1 MTSTPLYT
9 CASDLLNDI
18 YLKRISVK
26 SALYNKDP
34 PPPPHLMKKLLPL
47 LLSVD
52 TWTPFLEKRLKSL
65 MPNGKRGIQS
75 STPPTDDDPKKT
87 NSNRPSAQYWPA
99 QVMLFA
105 HELWVRKAKGLERAG
120 GRLLT
125 ALRALESPGLLEAVE
140 RERARVGVR
149 ADGRGMKRKADAV
162 DGPGNGD
169 DELDE
174 AAPSR
179 RLPRYGRV
187 NLLAADT
194 TVPSVLQAL
203 HDSGHT
209 DFVLDDTLP
218 DVLVGPVGT
227 DLHDHPTVVSGQ
239 LILQDKAATL
249 AVRALAAPP
258 GAVAMDATAA
268 PGNKTVQLA
277 GAVGPSGTVHAFDR
291 DRSRY
296 ELLNRMLARGHASA
310 IVQARHADFL
320 RVRPDDERYANVT
333 HILVDPSCSGSGMPD
348 VAAAKEMDA
357 ERLDKLVR
365 FQVRMVRHALS
376 FPAVQRV
383 VYSTCSVNV
392 EENEGVLRRLFRDR
406 EVAESFHVV
415 QALPAEVADAFA
427 PGVRL
432 PNFAS
437 ASKMVVRTTVAD
449 HRTIGFFVSAIAR
462 RKAKSTSASP
472 AKKDK

>member
-1 MTSTPLYT
+1 
-9 CASDLLNDI
+9 
-18 YLKRISVK
+18 
-26 SALYNKDP
+26 
-34 PPPPHLMKKLLPL
+34 
-47 LLSVD
+47 
-52 TWTPFLEKRLKSL
+52 
-65 MPNGKRGIQS
+65 
-75 STPPTDDDPKKT
+75 
-87 NSNRPSAQYWPA
+87 
-99 QVMLFA
+99 
-105 HELWVRKAKGLERAG
+105 
-120 GRLLT
+120 
-125 ALRALESPGLLEAVE
+125 
-140 RERARVGVR
+140 
-149 ADGRGMKRKADAV
+149 MKRKAEGEGDSTKAV
-162 DGPGNGD
+162 GD
-169 DELDE
+169 DEG
-174 AAPSR
+174 ASSG

-187 NLLAADT
+187 NVLANGA
-194 TVPSVLQAL
+194 TVDSVLASL
-203 HDSGHT
+203 KESGHGE
-209 DFVLDDTLP
+209 FVRDPTLDD
-218 DVLVGPVGT
+218 VIVGPVGA
-227 DLHDHPTVVSGQ
+227 DLHDHPTVLSGQ
-239 LILQDKAATL
+239 LILQDKAASL

-277 GAVGPSGTVHAFDR
+277 GAVGAEGVVHAFDR

-296 ELLNRMLARGHASA
+296 ELLNRMLARGQASA

-320 RVRPDDERYANVT
+320 RVRPDDERYSTVT

-365 FQVRMVRHALS
+365 FQVRMVRHALK

-406 EVAESFHVV
+406 EVAEAFHVV
-415 QALPAEVADAFA
+415 QALPAEVASAFS

-437 ASKMVVRTTVAD
+437 AGKMVVRTTVAD

-462 RKAKSTSASP
+462 RKTRPTQAS
-472 AKKDK
+472 